1 MADIDKALPNE
12 ILDQLEIAN
21 EEEQL
26 VGDVQEEALG
36 NNEVEQVENE
46 DGSVDINFEPEANP
60 TEGGEGHYENLA
72 EFLPDNVLSSL
83 SSDLNS
89 KYMDYTSSRKEW
101 EKTYIQGLDLL
112 GFKYSQKTEPFQ
124 GASGVTHPVLAEAV
138 TQFQALAYKELLP
151 ADGPVRTQV
160 LGIPTAE
167 KTDQASRVKDF
178 MNYQIMDQMKEYEPE
193 FDSMLFHLPLSGSTF
208 KKVYYDEMEQRAV
221 SKFVPADDLFVP
233 YTATSLDDA
242 EAIIHRVKISENELK
257 KQQVAGFYKDV
268 DLGKPTAGES
278 EVEKK
283 ERELEG
289 TSKSKEEDIYTIL
302 ECHVD
307 LDLEG
312 FEDANPE
319 TGEPSGIKIP
329 YIVTLEEGSREILS
343 IKRNYEVGDPFKKKV
358 QYFVHFKF
366 LPGLGFY
373 GFGLI
378 HMIGG
383 LSRTATSA
391 LRQLLDAGT
400 LSNLP
405 AGFKQRG
412 IRIRDD
418 AQSIQPGEFRDVD
431 APGGN
436 LRDSFM
442 MLPFKEPSQTL
453 LALMGTVVQA
463 GQRFASI
470 ADMQVGDGNQQAAVG
485 TTVALLE
492 RGSRTMSAIHK
503 RIYSALKNEFR
514 LMARVFKL
522 YLPQEYPYD
531 VVGGQRM
538 IKQQDFDD
546 RVDILPVAD
555 PNIFSQTQRISLAQ
569 TELQLAQSNPQM
581 HNLYNAYRSM
591 YEALGVKNIDSI
603 LMKPEQ
609 PQPKDPALE
618 HIDALGSKP
627 FQAFPGQNHRSHIT
641 AHLNFMST
649 NLARNNPVVMASLE
663 KNIFEHISLMAQE
676 QVELEFQKEMEQ
688 MQQMQQQMQQM
699 QQNPQMAQQAQQNPQ
714 MMQQMQM
721 QNQQMQMQMQEMN
734 QKIESRKAELVA
746 EMMEEFMQEEQ
757 KITSQFDSDPIAKLR
772 SRELDI
778 RAQENS
784 RKEKE
789 ANERMDLDKMKAM
802 MNQQNQENKLEQN
815 EELANLRADTS
826 IEKTIL
832 GKTLPNSDS
841 MVPNISIM
849 RKG

>member
-12 ILDQLEIAN
+12 VRKEFELPSGEEIQEQVI
-21 EEEQL
+21 EETEA
-26 VGDVQEEALG
+26 QEESLG
-36 NNEVEQVENE
+36 PVDIQENE
-46 DGSVDINFEPEANP
+46 DGSVDINLDPAAATP
-60 TEGGEGHYENLA
+60 EGGDEHYANLA
-72 EFLPDNVLSSL
+72 DFLPDDVLASL
-83 SSDLNS
+83 ASDLNG
-89 KYMDYTSSRKEW
+89 KYMDYVSSRKEW

-112 GFKYSQKTEPFQ
+112 GFKYDNRTEPFQ
-124 GASGVTHPVLAEAV
+124 GASGATHPVLAEAV

-160 LGIPTAE
+160 IGLSTPE
-167 KTDQASRVKDF
+167 KTQQASRVKDF
-178 MNYQIMDQMKEYEPE
+178 MNYEIMEKMKEYEPE
-193 FDSMLFHLPLSGSTF
+193 FDQMLFNLPLAGSAF
-208 KKVYYDEMEQRAV
+208 KKVYYDDMEQRAV
-221 SKFVPADDLFVP
+221 SKFVPADDLIVP

-242 EAIIHRVKISENELK
+242 EAIIHRIKISENDLR
-257 KQQVAGFYKDV
+257 KQQVAGFYRDV
-268 DLGKPTAGES
+268 DLGKPTVGES
-278 EVEKK
+278 DIEKK

-289 TSKSKEEDIYTIL
+289 TTKSKEEDVYTLL

-312 FEDANPE
+312 FEDENPE

-343 IKRNYEVGDPFKKKV
+343 IKRNYEVGDPSKNKI

-453 LALMGTVVQA
+453 LSLMGVVVNA

-470 ADMQVGDGNQQAAVG
+470 ADLQVGDGNQQAAVG

-514 LMARVFKL
+514 IMARVFKL

-581 HNLYNAYRSM
+581 HNLYQAYRNM
-591 YEALGVKNIDSI
+591 YEALGVKNIDAVLI
-603 LMKPEQ
+603 KPMQ
-609 PQPKDPALE
+609 PMPKDPALE
-618 HIDALGSKP
+618 HIDALGGKP
-627 FQAFPGQNHRSHIT
+627 FQAFPGQDHRSHIT
-641 AHLNFMST
+641 AHLNFMAT
-649 NLARNNPVVMASLE
+649 NMARNNPMVMASLE

-676 QVELEFQKEMEQ
+676 QVELEFRDEMQ
-688 MQQMQQQMQQM
+688 QLQQMQM
-699 QQNPQMAQQAQQNPQ
+699 QAQQNPAMAQ
-714 MMQQMQM
+714 QIQMQV
-721 QNQQMQMQMQEMN
+721 MQMT
-734 QKIESRKAELVA
+734 QKIEARKAQLVA
-746 EMMEEFMQEEQ
+746 DMMEEFMKEEQ
-757 KITSQFDSDPIAKLR
+757 KITSQFDNDPIAKLR
-772 SRELDI
+772 SRELDL
-778 RAQENS
+778 RAQENA

-802 MNQQNQENKLEQN
+802 MNQQNQDEKLKQN
-815 EELANLRADTS
+815 EELAKLRADTS
-826 IEKTIL
+826 IEKTVL
-832 GKTLPNSDS
+832 SKTLPSSDS
-841 MVPNISIM
+841 MMPNVAIM

>member
-12 ILDQLEIAN
+12 VRKEFELPS
-21 EEEQL
+21 EEE
-26 VGDVQEEALG
+26 VQEQVIEETEAQEESLG
-36 NNEVEQVENE
+36 PVDIQENE
-46 DGSVDINFEPEANP
+46 DGSVDINLDPQAATP
-60 TEGGEGHYENLA
+60 EGGDEHYANLA
-72 EFLPDNVLSSL
+72 DFLPDDVLTSL
-83 SSDLNS
+83 ASDLNS

-112 GFKYSQKTEPFQ
+112 GFKYNNRTEPFQ

-151 ADGPVRTQV
+151 SDGPVRTQV
-160 LGIPTAE
+160 IGLSTPE
-167 KTDQASRVKDF
+167 KTQQAQRVKDF
-178 MNYQIMDQMKEYEPE
+178 MNYEIMEKMKEYEPE
-193 FDSMLFHLPLSGSTF
+193 FDQMLFNLPLAGSAF
-208 KKVYYDEMEQRAV
+208 KKVYYDDMEQRAV
-221 SKFVPADDLFVP
+221 SKFVPADDLIVP

-242 EAIIHRVKISENELK
+242 EAIIHRIKVSENDLK
-257 KQQVAGFYKDV
+257 KQQVAGFYRDV
-268 DLGKPTAGES
+268 ELGKPIAGES
-278 EVEKK
+278 DIDKK

-289 TSKSKEEDIYTIL
+289 TSKSREEDVYTIL

-312 FEDANPE
+312 FEDENPE

-343 IKRNYEVGDPFKKKV
+343 IKRNYEVGDPLKKKV

-453 LALMGTVVQA
+453 LSLMGVVVNA

-470 ADMQVGDGNQQAAVG
+470 ADLQVGDGNQQAAVG

-514 LMARVFKL
+514 IMARVFKL

-581 HNLYNAYRSM
+581 HNLYQAYRNM
-591 YEALGVKNIDSI
+591 YEALGVKNIDSVLI
-603 LMKPEQ
+603 KPMQ
-609 PQPKDPALE
+609 PMPKDPALE
-618 HIDALGSKP
+618 HIDALGGKQ
-627 FQAFPGQNHRSHIT
+627 FQAFPGQDHRSHIT
-641 AHLNFMST
+641 SHLNFMAT
-649 NLARNNPVVMASLE
+649 NMARNNPMVMSSLE
-663 KNIFEHISLMAQE
+663 KNVFEHISLMAQE
-676 QVELEFQKEMEQ
+676 QVELEYRDEMQ
-688 MQQMQQQMQQM
+688 QLQQMQM
-699 QQNPQMAQQAQQNPQ
+699 QAQQNPAMAQ
-714 MMQQMQM
+714 QIQMQV
-721 QNQQMQMQMQEMN
+721 MQMT
-734 QKIESRKAELVA
+734 QKIEARKAQLIA
-746 EMMEEFMQEEQ
+746 DMMEEFMKEEQ
-757 KITSQFDSDPIAKLR
+757 KITSQFDNDPIAKLR
-772 SRELDI
+772 SRELDL
-778 RAQENS
+778 RAQENA

-802 MNQQNQENKLEQN
+802 MNQQNQDEKLQQN
-815 EELANLRADTS
+815 EELAKLRADTS
-826 IEKTIL
+826 IEKTVL
-832 GKTLPNSDS
+832 SKTLPSSDS
-841 MVPNISIM
+841 MMPNVAIM